1 MGMSPSSSSGAAD
14 PHKRRNI
21 IIGAAIAVA
30 VVAAVVIVLVS
41 SGGSGDSGTTT
52 ASGGTAPIQL
62 KGQKETA
69 EMLDGIPQ
77 DGNALGKKSA
87 KVTLIEFADFQCPFC
102 RDFAL
107 NTLPVIINDYVRT
120 GKIRMELRTLTFIG
134 PDSETAAR
142 AAAAAG
148 EQNREWN
155 YTSLFYHN
163 QGQENSG
170 YVTDEFIDSL
180 YKAAGVNAAKAN
192 AYRKTE
198 AAGVPAQSSDTEAQK
213 YGVQNTP
220 SFVVGPTGGPYNKI
234 EVDINNPDGFKA
246 ALDSLLK
253 N

>member
-1 MGMSPSSSSGAAD
+1 MSSSSSGAAD
-14 PHKRRNI
+14 PPTRRNTNS
-21 IIGAAIAVA
+21 GAAIPIA
-30 VVAAVVIVLVS
+30 VVVAVVIVLVS
-41 SGGSGDSGTTT
+41 SGGSDGSGTDSATGGGSTPAQVKGVKETT
-52 ASGGTAPIQL
+52 A
-62 KGQKETA
+62 
-69 EMLDGIPQ
+69 MLDGIPQ

-148 EQNREWN
+148 QQNLEWN
-155 YTSLFYHN
+155 FTSLFYYN

-170 YVTDEFIDSL
+170 YVTDEFIDSI
-180 YKAAGVNAAKAN
+180 YKAAGVDQAKAN
-192 AYRKTE
+192 AYRKTD
-198 AAGVPAQSSDTEAQK
+198 AAAVPGQSADAEAQK
-213 YGVQNTP
+213 YGVQSTP
-220 SFVVGPTGGPYNKI
+220 SFVVGPTGGPYTKI
-234 EVDINNPDGFKA
+234 DVDISNPDGFKA

>member
-1 MGMSPSSSSGAAD
+1 MSSSSSGAAD
-14 PHKRRNI
+14 PRKRRNI

-30 VVAAVVIVLVS
+30 VVVAVVVVLVS
-41 SGGSGDSGTTT
+41 SGGSDGSGTDN
-52 ASGGTAPIQL
+52 AAGGSSAAQV
-62 KGQKETA
+62 KGVNETS

-87 KVTLIEFADFQCPFC
+87 KVTLVEFADFQCPFC

-120 GKIRMELRTLTFIG
+120 GKVRMELRTLTFIG

-142 AAAAAG
+142 AAAGAG
-148 EQNREWN
+148 EQNLEWN
-155 YTSLFYHN
+155 YTNLFYYN

-170 YVTDEFIDSL
+170 YVTDEFIDSI
-180 YKAAGVNAAKAN
+180 YKAAGVDEAKAN
-192 AYRKTE
+192 AFRKTD
-198 AAGVPAQSSDTEAQK
+198 AAGVPAQSADAEAQK
-213 YGVQNTP
+213 YGIQSTP
-220 SFVVGPTGGPYNKI
+220 SFVVGPTGGPYTKLD
-234 EVDINNPDGFKA
+234 VDITNPDGFKA